1 MSYIIGL
8 TGGIATGK
16 SNLSS
21 ALRAAGAPVVDADR
35 ISHGLT
41 VPGGAALERIRE
53 AFGGEY
59 VKDGVLDRKALGE
72 LVFNNPE
79 ALKTLNGITHP
90 LIFEEMDRQIAEADR
105 KGAPVVVLDVPLLYE
120 TGLDTRCDEV
130 WCAWIP
136 KKVQLER
143 LMARDGLSRKEAQA
157 RVSSQMSAWEKRRRA
172 DRYIDTRGTLEE
184 SGEAVVR
191 MYEELLRRL
200 IKERNDAQNS

>member
-1 MSYIIGL
+1 MQ
-8 TGGIATGK
+8 
-16 SNLSS
+16 NCV
-21 ALRAAGAPVVDADR
+21 RA
-35 ISHGLT
+35 
-41 VPGGAALERIRE
+41 
-53 AFGGEY
+53 
-59 VKDGVLDRKALGE
+59 RKALAE
-72 LVFNNPE
+72 LVFNDPE

-90 LIFEEMDRQIAEADR
+90 LLFEEMDRQIAEADR
-105 KGAPVVVLDVPLLYE
+105 KDAPVVVLDVPLLYE
-120 TGLDTRCDEV
+120 TGLDARCDEV

-157 RVSSQMSAWEKRRRA
+157 RVLSQMSAWEKRKRA

-184 SGEAVVR
+184 SGEAVTR

>member
-21 ALRAAGAPVVDADR
+21 ALRAAGAPVVDADK

-41 VPGGAALERIRE
+41 APGGAALERIRE

-72 LVFNNPE
+72 LVFNDPE

-90 LIFEEMDRQIAEADR
+90 LIFEEMDRQIVEADR
-105 KGAPVVVLDVPLLYE
+105 KARRWWCWTCPCCMKQASMRAVTKSGAP
-120 TGLDTRCDEV
+120 GSRNRC
-130 WCAWIP
+130 
-136 KKVQLER
+136 
-143 LMARDGLSRKEAQA
+143 
-157 RVSSQMSAWEKRRRA
+157 SSK
-172 DRYIDTRGTLEE
+172 G
-184 SGEAVVR
+184 
-191 MYEELLRRL
+191 
-200 IKERNDAQNS
+200 